1 MKLTRAFSPGPRADK
16 NPTPRVAPPTMP
28 ACPSRDKRRDGV
40 DDDSAKWW
48 RSPRRVT
55 LMVIKRKSN
64 SGRGT
69 MLNSIIAEAAG
80 GVAAAAAG
88 GLLDSKDAFLILA
101 APWERL

>member
-1 MKLTRAFSPGPRADK
+1 
-16 NPTPRVAPPTMP
+16 
-28 ACPSRDKRRDGV
+28 
-40 DDDSAKWW
+40 
-48 RSPRRVT
+48 
-55 LMVIKRKSN
+55 MVIKRKSN